1 MDGCLH
7 CFLSPSVLIVSTG
20 VTQLVSNMEKRE
32 KKRKRISFPF
42 IFPEQILFSF
52 PRMDGWQAGG
62 LQGTHPGAS
71 VPQHE
76 VTVNFFPYLKVKELG
91 DHTEMRNEATETS
104 KDNNETTVIIVL

>member
-1 MDGCLH
+1 
-7 CFLSPSVLIVSTG
+7 
-20 VTQLVSNMEKRE
+20 MEKRE

-71 VPQHE
+71 VPRHE